1 MRNKIEREVKG
12 GSRQSIRRMEEE
24 SQQRK
29 VIKRGKGINKRIKNK
44 KNKYQRIKKDK
55 KREEF
60 NQDKVE
66 EQID

>member
-29 VIKRGKGINKRIKNK
+29 VIKRGKGINKRIKKTNI
-44 KNKYQRIKKDK
+44 RG
-55 KREEF
+55 
-60 NQDKVE
+60 
-66 EQID
+66 